1 MTRNNLRQ
9 QLSWLLQD
17 ACRTR
22 PLGPELPSA
31 SSSFDSQYTLSQDNH
46 PLPRALEQQQQP
58 VLPTPSTAQPSLP
71 TTAPRLPTPA
81 TDAAARSIRPRL
93 GIPSNGVD
101 EADDNIDSMARL
113 TSASKSKKPSLLIK
127 EQEQQPLPT
136 PASTTSVLPPLQRAF
151 SRLVDKD
158 NSRALKE
165 ESPVTPRVAHRAR
178 SPDFSSDVNFDCLD
192 QAGAPIDLTS
202 DDFDI
207 NSALL
212 VDGLWQ
218 SDDGFSGESHMS
230 TKRSAKKRK
239 SSEMSKVTPAPKK
252 KAMFMDDDDEDEFP
266 DIGTLAKA
274 TSPMT
279 RRPSKSLPSSQKTP
293 SRARPAAAHGTSIVH
308 ESRVTEPLQSTET
321 LLRRNADGLD
331 ELPDNPAPNTLL
343 TQPQQGVSLTTIKTT
358 PSSNKSQTS
367 SLAVSSK
374 HDSPNSSED
383 NPRGK
388 RRRQS
393 KDSLVI
399 QDSEDDFMED
409 NFVTPPTE
417 HVSYM
422 TCFSGPDSGGK
433 EGSST
438 QRQASSQSRSRLPSP
453 KVDPT
458 PSKRPRID
466 DAQHLQA
473 NAESRVSEEL
483 AAHSSDSD
491 GSIMAMDLFLRNP
504 GVIEKRR
511 KGIQAELKKLSE
523 DYRRSFV
530 ENWPQERR
538 QQVKEA
544 RNQLSEKGK
553 ILSDLY
559 SEREAHKIIADQK
572 QSLENELVE
581 AFENNLD
588 TTDDELRISGM
599 IEKLH
604 EKEESIRRLLVAAG
618 MNDIALYEE
627 VDVDNAQEPQPEP
640 YPPNQIVKAT
650 QHAPQAPLS
659 QLSRPSSQIQ
669 PSANNPHIILQ
680 TQSSLRQQQQQSVI
694 SRSDEFEE
702 RFLVHQPPPF
712 PRTTRTRNT
721 ELSRPVPSTITRNAS
736 QDQCIQDL
744 LEDDEEEDDAME
756 WRQAHAPARPQPPA
770 PAAHQP
776 ATRSVQEEVDYFD
789 CDEDSLVMLADHIER
804 ESSSRAA
811 STQASR
817 AALAETSGNT
827 AIVPR
832 VRKEP
837 PKKDKKAIPKSSI
850 PRELMNHPWSNDVRK
865 ALKDH
870 FRMSGFRHNQLE
882 AINATLSG
890 KDAFVLMPTGGGK
903 SLCYQLPAVV
913 NNGATRGITIV
924 VSPLLSLMQ
933 DQVDHLRDINIQAA
947 QFSGDI
953 DKTHKNMILDALNNK
968 NPENFL
974 KLLYVTPEMI
984 SKSVTFTNALQRT
997 YHNKK
1002 LARFVIDEAHC
1013 VSQWGH
1019 DFRPDYKALGE
1030 FRRMFPDV
1038 PVMALTATATKNV
1051 IVDVKSNLGI
1061 DGCEVF
1067 SQSFNRPNLYYDVRP
1082 KGKNLLQSIAELILE
1097 RHADQT
1103 GIIYTL
1109 SRKSSENIAKKLVQ
1123 TYGISAEAYHAGMET
1138 DKKTDIQRKW
1148 QRGTIKVVV
1157 ATIAFGMG
1165 IDKPDVRFVI
1175 HQSLPK
1181 SLEGYYQ
1188 ETGRAGRDGE
1198 KSDCYLYFGYGDI
1211 ATLRKMIKEGEGS
1224 EQQKERQ
1231 GEMLN
1236 RVIEYCENKR
1246 DCRRVEILRY
1256 FGERFD
1262 KKECDASC
1270 DNCRDGGEFSI
1281 VDYTDVAVAALK
1293 VIGRKRLT
1301 AKQCADILQGKGIKK
1316 DDPKPEHYGVAKSL
1330 QQHVILSILY
1340 RLQAEDALEEH
1351 HKTVRSI
1358 GVPITYYGAGPRAN
1372 AFIDGHQRLE
1382 LVTRTNRNGVM
1393 DNAKPPKRAKK
1404 TASLGAS
1411 NLPPSTNVSSPVM
1424 NTSRKSK
1431 GRSLVLNQDD
1441 EESDDDAA
1449 GAAPRHRNGYA
1460 RDNFVVSDDDDDD
1473 EDYFEK
1479 SMRTVPRSRQRTLE
1493 ELSGPIRSNGGGE
1506 GAISQLND
1514 VHQDLLMQF
1523 VEDAK
1528 RIEERVR
1535 NNNGLRKLLFTEQH
1549 LRSMAMDWTTSLEK
1563 MRRVSGINKENVA
1576 RYGNELL
1583 PTLKKYY
1590 EFYRNSM
1597 GGGGGGDMDVV
1608 DLVSDDDNLDVQPRR
1623 VQKGKAT
1630 AEENFFTSDEESSG
1644 ENEDEEESTETSSKY
1659 FNPSR
1664 ETEAERQGRE
1674 WREKYNAVPVT
1685 YNESSSS
1692 KTRSG
1697 AGRGGRS
1704 NWRGN
1709 GGRKTSYGS
1718 RRTSGGGGG
1727 GGGVSKRRA
1736 TAGSGGGG
1744 KKGNVAT
1751 RVGSSRSGSGNGGFA
1766 SRARTT
1772 ASGTGIG
1779 LMPL

>member
-17 ACRTR
+17 ACHTR

-31 SSSFDSQYTLSQDNH
+31 SSSFDSQSTLSQGHH
-46 PLPRALEQQQQP
+46 PLSRAPEFQQP

-71 TTAPRLPTPA
+71 TTAQGLPTPA
-81 TDAAARSIRPRL
+81 IDAATQSIRPQI
-93 GIPSNGVD
+93 GIPRNGVD
-101 EADDNIDSMARL
+101 EADEDFESMARL
-113 TSASKSKKPSLLIK
+113 TSALKSKKPSLLIK

-136 PASTTSVLPPLQRAF
+136 PTSTTSVLPPLQRAF

-158 NSRALKE
+158 NWRTAKE
-165 ESPVTPRVAHRAR
+165 ESPATPRAAHRAR
-178 SPDFSSDVNFDCLD
+178 SPVFSSDVNFDCLD
-192 QAGAPIDLTS
+192 QAGEPIDLTS

-207 NSALL
+207 SSALL
-212 VDGLWQ
+212 ADGLLR
-218 SDDGFSGESHMS
+218 SDDGLSGESHPP

-252 KAMFMDDDDEDEFP
+252 KAIFMDDDDEDDFP

-274 TSPMT
+274 TSPMA
-279 RRPSKSLPSSQKTP
+279 RRPNKSLSSSQKTP
-293 SRARPAAAHGTSIVH
+293 SGARPATAYGPSIVH
-308 ESRVTEPLQSTET
+308 ERTVTEKIRRTEKLLQGD
-321 LLRRNADGLD
+321 ADGLD
-331 ELPDNPAPNTLL
+331 ELTKHSAPTALA
-343 TQPQQGVSLTTIKTT
+343 QPPRGVSLTTIKTT
-358 PSSNKSQTS
+358 PNRSQVQSS
-367 SLAVSSK
+367 SLALSSK
-374 HDSPNSSED
+374 HESPNPSED
-383 NPRGK
+383 SPRGK
-388 RRRQS
+388 RRRRS

-409 NFVTPPTE
+409 DFVTPPTE
-417 HVSYM
+417 HVSYL
-422 TCFSGPDSGGK
+422 TCLSGPESEGK

-438 QRQASSQSRSRLPSP
+438 QRHASSQSRSGLASP

-458 PSKRPRID
+458 PSKRPRIE
-466 DAQHLQA
+466 DARQPQA
-473 NAESRVSEEL
+473 KADARVFEEP

-491 GSIMAMDLFLRNP
+491 GSTLAMDLFLRNP
-504 GVIEKRR
+504 SVIDKRR
-511 KGIQAELKKLSE
+511 KGMQAEMKKLSE

-544 RNQLSEKGK
+544 RNQLSEKGNT
-553 ILSDLY
+553 LSLLY
-559 SEREAHKIIADQK
+559 SEYEAHKIIANQK

-581 AFENNLD
+581 AFENGLD

-604 EKEESIRRLLVAAG
+604 EKEQNLRRLLVAAG

-627 VDVDNAQEPQPEP
+627 VDVDNAQEPQLEP
-640 YPPNQIVKAT
+640 YPPNQVVKAT
-650 QHAPQAPLS
+650 QHAPQPPLP
-659 QLSRPSSQIQ
+659 QLPRQSSQIQ
-669 PSANNPHIILQ
+669 TLDNNPHIILQ
-680 TQSSLRQQQQQSVI
+680 TQSSLRQQQQQPVV

-712 PRTTRTRNT
+712 PRTTRTRIA
-721 ELSRPVPSTITRNAS
+721 EPSRPAPSMTTSNES
-736 QDQCIQDL
+736 QDQYMQNL
-744 LEDDEEEDDAME
+744 LEDDDEEDAME
-756 WRQAHAPARPQPPA
+756 WQQAHASTRPQPPA
-770 PAAHQP
+770 PAARQP
-776 ATRSVQEEVDYFD
+776 ATRRLQEEVDYFD
-789 CDEDSLVMLADHIER
+789 CDDEDSLVLLADHIER
-804 ESSSRAA
+804 QSSSRAT

-837 PKKDKKAIPKSSI
+837 PKKDKKAVPKSSI
-850 PRELMNHPWSNDVRK
+850 PRELMRHPWSNDVRK

-997 YHNKK
+997 YRNKK

-1030 FRRMFPDV
+1030 LRRMFPNV

-1082 KGKNLLQSIAELILE
+1082 KGKNLLQSIAELIQE

-1109 SRKSSENIAKKLVQ
+1109 ARKSSENIAKKLVQ

-1211 ATLRKMIKEGEGS
+1211 STLRKMIKEGEGS
-1224 EQQKERQ
+1224 DQQKERQ
-1231 GEMLN
+1231 AEMLN

-1262 KKECDASC
+1262 KNECDASC

-1281 VDYTDVAVAALK
+1281 VDYTEVAVAALK

-1301 AKQCADILQGKGIKK
+1301 AKQCADILQGKGVKK
-1316 DDPKPEHYGVAKSL
+1316 DEPKPDHYGVAKSL

-1358 GVPITYYGAGPRAN
+1358 GVPITYYGAGIRAN

-1382 LVTRTNRNGVM
+1382 LVTRTARNGAT
-1393 DNAKPPKRAKK
+1393 DNANPPKGAKK
-1404 TASLGAS
+1404 TANREAS

-1431 GRSLVLNQDD
+1431 GRSLVLDQDD
-1441 EESDDDAA
+1441 EKSDEDEA

-1460 RDNFVVSDDDDDD
+1460 KDNFVVSDDEDDNS
-1473 EDYFEK
+1473 YFEK
-1479 SMRTVPRSRQRTLE
+1479 SMRIVPKSRQRTLE

-1506 GAISQLND
+1506 GAISQLDD
-1514 VHQDLLMQF
+1514 VHQDLLIQF

-1549 LRSMAMDWTTSLEK
+1549 LRYMAIEWTTSLEK
-1563 MRRVSGINKENVA
+1563 MRRVPGINNDNVM

-1597 GGGGGGDMDVV
+1597 GVGGGGGGNMDDVV
-1608 DLVSDDDNLDVQPRR
+1608 DLVSDDDNLDIRPRR

-1644 ENEDEEESTETSSKY
+1644 EDQDEEESTEASSKY
-1659 FNPSR
+1659 FSPSR

-1685 YNESSSS
+1685 YSESSSS
-1692 KTRSG
+1692 KAKSG

-1704 NWRGN
+1704 NWKGN

-1727 GGGVSKRRA
+1727 GVSKRRA
-1736 TAGSGGGG
+1736 ATGSGGGG
-1744 KKGNVAT
+1744 RKGNSAT
-1751 RVGSSRSGSGNGGFA
+1751 RGGSNRSGSGSGAFT
-1766 SRARTT
+1766 SRARTP
-1772 ASGTGIG
+1772 ASGAGIG

>member
-17 ACRTR
+17 ASRTR
-22 PLGPELPSA
+22 PLGPELPTA
-31 SSSFDSQYTLSQDNH
+31 SSSFDSQSTLSQGH
-46 PLPRALEQQQQP
+46 YPLPRAPEFQQP

-71 TTAPRLPTPA
+71 TTAPRISTPA

-93 GIPSNGVD
+93 GIPRNGVD
-101 EADDNIDSMARL
+101 EANDDIESMARL
-113 TSASKSKKPSLLIK
+113 TSASKSKKPSLLIR
-127 EQEQQPLPT
+127 EQEQQSLPT
-136 PASTTSVLPPLQRAF
+136 PTSTTSVLPPLQRAF

-158 NSRALKE
+158 NSRAAKE
-165 ESPVTPRVAHRAR
+165 ESPATPRAAHGGR
-178 SPDFSSDVNFDCLD
+178 SPVFSSDVNFDCLD
-192 QAGAPIDLTS
+192 QAGDPIDLTS

-207 NSALL
+207 SSALL
-212 VDGLWQ
+212 ADGLLR
-218 SDDGFSGESHMS
+218 SDDGLSSESHLP

-252 KAMFMDDDDEDEFP
+252 KALFMDDEDEDEFP

-279 RRPSKSLPSSQKTP
+279 KRPNKSLPSSQKTP
-293 SRARPAAAHGTSIVH
+293 SRPRPGTAYGTSIVH
-308 ESRVTEPLQSTET
+308 ERTVTGTFRRTDTLLQSG
-321 LLRRNADGLD
+321 ADGLD
-331 ELPDNPAPNTLL
+331 GLPDYSAPTAL
-343 TQPQQGVSLTTIKTT
+343 TQPPQGVSSTTIKTT
-358 PSSNKSQTS
+358 PNRSQAQTS

-374 HDSPNSSED
+374 HESPNSSED

-388 RRRQS
+388 RRRRS

-409 NFVTPPTE
+409 DFVTPPTE

-422 TCFSGPDSGGK
+422 TCLSGPDSGGK

-438 QRQASSQSRSRLPSP
+438 QRHVSSQPRSGLASP
-453 KVDPT
+453 KAEHT

-466 DAQHLQA
+466 DIQQLQA
-473 NAESRVSEEL
+473 KADSRVSEEP

-491 GSIMAMDLFLRNP
+491 GSTLAMDLFLRNP
-504 GVIEKRR
+504 GVIDRKRR
-511 KGIQAELKKLSE
+511 GIQAEMKKLSE

-544 RNQLSEKGK
+544 RNKLSEKSN
-553 ILSDLY
+553 ILSLLY
-559 SEREAHKIIADQK
+559 SEYEAHKIITNQK

-581 AFENNLD
+581 AFENGLD

-604 EKEESIRRLLVAAG
+604 EKEQNLRRMLVETG

-627 VDVDNAQEPQPEP
+627 ADVDNAQEPQPEP
-640 YPPNQIVKAT
+640 YPPNQVVKAT
-650 QHAPQAPLS
+650 QHAPQAPLP
-659 QLSRPSSQIQ
+659 QRSRESSQVLLQ
-669 PSANNPHIILQ
+669 TSDNNPNIILQ
-680 TQSSLRQQQQQSVI
+680 TQSSSRQQQQPVI

-721 ELSRPVPSTITRNAS
+721 VPSRPMLSTSTRNAS
-736 QDQCIQDL
+736 QDQFMQDL
-744 LEDDEEEDDAME
+744 LEDEEEEDAIME

-770 PAAHQP
+770 PVAHQQ
-776 ATRSVQEEVDYFD
+776 ATRGVQEEVDYFD

-804 ESSSRAA
+804 QSSSRAT

-850 PRELMNHPWSNDVRK
+850 PRELMRHPWSNEVRK

-997 YHNKK
+997 YRNKK

-1030 FRRMFPDV
+1030 FRRMFPNV

-1082 KGKNLLQSIAELILE
+1082 KGKNLLQSIAELIQE

-1148 QRGTIKVVV
+1148 QKGTIKVVV

-1211 ATLRKMIKEGEGS
+1211 STLRKMIKEGEGS

-1231 GEMLN
+1231 AEMLN

-1262 KKECDASC
+1262 KNECDASC

-1301 AKQCADILQGKGIKK
+1301 AKQCADILQGKGVKK
-1316 DDPKPEHYGVAKSL
+1316 DDPKPDHYGVAKSL

-1358 GVPITYYGAGPRAN
+1358 GVPITYYGAGLRAN
-1372 AFIDGHQRLE
+1372 AFLDGHQRLE
-1382 LVTRTNRNGVM
+1382 LVTRTTRNGTL
-1393 DNAKPPKRAKK
+1393 DTANPTKRTKK
-1404 TASLGAS
+1404 TANLEAS

-1431 GRSLVLNQDD
+1431 SKPLVLDQDD
-1441 EESDDDAA
+1441 EESDEDKA

-1460 RDNFVVSDDDDDD
+1460 KDNFVVSDDDDDD
-1473 EDYFEK
+1473 DDYFEK
-1479 SMRTVPRSRQRTLE
+1479 SMRTVPKSRQRTLE

-1506 GAISQLND
+1506 GAISQLDD

-1549 LRSMAMDWTTSLEK
+1549 LRSMAVEWTTSLDK
-1563 MRRVSGINKENVA
+1563 MRRISGINKENVT

-1583 PTLKKYY
+1583 PTLMKYY

-1597 GGGGGGDMDVV
+1597 GVGGGGNMDVV
-1608 DLVSDDDNLDVQPRR
+1608 DLVSDDDNLDIQPRR

-1644 ENEDEEESTETSSKY
+1644 EDKDEEESIQASSKY
-1659 FNPSR
+1659 FNSSR

-1685 YNESSSS
+1685 HNESSSS
-1692 KTRSG
+1692 KAKSG

-1727 GGGVSKRRA
+1727 GGGVSKRKAA
-1736 TAGSGGGG
+1736 TGGSGGR
-1744 KKGNVAT
+1744 KGNGAT
-1751 RVGSSRSGSGNGGFA
+1751 RGSTSRSGSGSGVFA

-1772 ASGTGIG
+1772 ASGAGIG

>member
-17 ACRTR
+17 ASHTR

-31 SSSFDSQYTLSQDNH
+31 SSSFDSQSTLSQGHH
-46 PLPRALEQQQQP
+46 PLPRAHEQQQP
-58 VLPTPSTAQPSLP
+58 VLPTPSTAQPSWP

-81 TDAAARSIRPRL
+81 TDAAARPIRPQL
-93 GIPSNGVD
+93 GIPRNGVD
-101 EADDNIDSMARL
+101 ESDDNFESMARL

-127 EQEQQPLPT
+127 EKEQQSLPT
-136 PASTTSVLPPLQRAF
+136 PTSTTSVLPSLQRAF

-158 NSRALKE
+158 NSRTAKE
-165 ESPVTPRVAHRAR
+165 ESPATPRAAHRAC
-178 SPDFSSDVNFDCLD
+178 SPVFSSDVNFDCLD
-192 QAGAPIDLTS
+192 QAGEPIDLTS

-207 NSALL
+207 SSALL
-212 VDGLWQ
+212 ADGLLR
-218 SDDGFSGESHMS
+218 SDDGLSGESHVPA
-230 TKRSAKKRK
+230 KRSAKKRK

-274 TSPMT
+274 SSPMA
-279 RRPSKSLPSSQKTP
+279 RRLNKSLPSSQKTP
-293 SRARPAAAHGTSIVH
+293 SRARPAAAYGTSIVH
-308 ESRVTEPLQSTET
+308 ERTVTETVRRTET
-321 LLRRNADGLD
+321 HLQREDDGLH
-331 ELPDNPAPNTLL
+331 ELTDHTAPTE
-343 TQPQQGVSLTTIKTT
+343 QPPEGVSLTTIKTT
-358 PSSNKSQTS
+358 PNRSQVQTS

-374 HDSPNSSED
+374 QESPNSSED

-388 RRRQS
+388 RRRRS

-409 NFVTPPTE
+409 DFVTPPTE

-422 TCFSGPDSGGK
+422 TCMSGPGSGGK
-433 EGSST
+433 EGSIT
-438 QRQASSQSRSRLPSP
+438 QRHASSQSRSGLASP

-466 DAQHLQA
+466 VAQQPQA
-473 NAESRVSEEL
+473 KADSKVSEEPDT
-483 AAHSSDSD
+483 HSSDSD
-491 GSIMAMDLFLRNP
+491 GSTLAMDLFLRNP
-504 GVIEKRR
+504 DVINKRR
-511 KGIQAELKKLSE
+511 EGIQAEMKKLSE

-544 RNQLSEKGK
+544 RNQLSEKGN
-553 ILSDLY
+553 ILSVLY
-559 SEREAHKIIADQK
+559 SEYEAHKVIADEK

-581 AFENNLD
+581 AFENGLD

-604 EKEESIRRLLVAAG
+604 EKEQNLRRLLVAAG
-618 MNDIALYEE
+618 MYDIALYEE
-627 VDVDNAQEPQPEP
+627 ADVDNAQEPQSEP
-640 YPPNQIVKAT
+640 YPPNQVVKAT
-650 QHAPQAPLS
+650 QHAPQPPLP
-659 QLSRPSSQIQ
+659 QLSRQSSQIQ
-669 PSANNPHIILQ
+669 TSDNNPNIILQ
-680 TQSSLRQQQQQSVI
+680 TQSSLRSLRQQQQQPVI

-702 RFLVHQPPPF
+702 RFLVNQPPPF

-721 ELSRPVPSTITRNAS
+721 EVSRPVPSMTTRNAS
-736 QDQCIQDL
+736 QDQYMHGL
-744 LEDDEEEDDAME
+744 LEDDDEEDAME
-756 WRQAHAPARPQPPA
+756 WRQAHAPARSQPPA
-770 PAAHQP
+770 PAAHQS
-776 ATRSVQEEVDYFD
+776 ATRRVQEEVDYFD
-789 CDEDSLVMLADHIER
+789 CDDEDSLVMLADHIER
-804 ESSSRAA
+804 QSSSRAT

-817 AALAETSGNT
+817 AALTETSGNT

-850 PRELMNHPWSNDVRK
+850 PRELMRHPWSNDVRK

-997 YHNKK
+997 YQNKK

-1082 KGKNLLQSIAELILE
+1082 KGKNLLQSIAELIQE
-1097 RHADQT
+1097 RHDGQT

-1148 QRGTIKVVV
+1148 QRGTIKIVV

-1211 ATLRKMIKEGEGS
+1211 STLRKMIKEGEGS
-1224 EQQKERQ
+1224 AQQKERQ
-1231 GEMLN
+1231 AEMLN

-1262 KKECDASC
+1262 KNECDASC

-1301 AKQCADILQGKGIKK
+1301 AKQCADVLQGKGVKK
-1316 DDPKPEHYGVAKSL
+1316 DEPKPDHYGVAKSL

-1358 GVPITYYGAGPRAN
+1358 GVPITYYGAGLRAN

-1382 LVTRTNRNGVM
+1382 LVTRTTRNGAT
-1393 DNAKPPKRAKK
+1393 DNANPTKRAKK
-1404 TASLGAS
+1404 TANLEAS

-1431 GRSLVLNQDD
+1431 GRSLVLDQDD
-1441 EESDDDAA
+1441 EESEGDEA

-1460 RDNFVVSDDDDDD
+1460 KDNFVVSDDDDDD
-1473 EDYFEK
+1473 NYFEK
-1479 SMRTVPRSRQRTLE
+1479 SMRTVPKSRQRTLE

-1506 GAISQLND
+1506 GAISQLDD
-1514 VHQDLLMQF
+1514 VHQDLLIQF

-1549 LRSMAMDWTTSLEK
+1549 LRSMAIEWTTSLDK
-1563 MRRVSGINKENVA
+1563 MRRVSGINKDNVT

-1597 GGGGGGDMDVV
+1597 GVRGGGNMDDVV

-1630 AEENFFTSDEESSG
+1630 AEENFFTSDEESSA
-1644 ENEDEEESTETSSKY
+1644 EDEDDEESTEASSKY
-1659 FNPSR
+1659 FNTGR

-1692 KTRSG
+1692 KAKSG

-1718 RRTSGGGGG
+1718 RRMSGGGG
-1727 GGGVSKRRA
+1727 GGGVSKRKAA
-1736 TAGSGGGG
+1736 TGSGGGG
-1744 KKGNVAT
+1744 RKGNGAT
-1751 RVGSSRSGSGNGGFA
+1751 RGGSSRSGSGSGVFT

-1772 ASGTGIG
+1772 ASGAGIG